1 MGMSPDIRAIF
12 IKVTKIRYSVREHD
26 VGMEFRAF
34 QLFLL
39 ANASIYLHM
48 KQESTEKLKVYGLYT
63 HPALL
68 SKVFVSR
75 SEPANVCF

>member
-12 IKVTKIRYSVREHD
+12 RKVTKIRDSVCEHD

-39 ANASIYLHM
+39 ANASKSMCIIIF
-48 KQESTEKLKVYGLYT
+48 T
-63 HPALL
+63 
-68 SKVFVSR
+68 
-75 SEPANVCF
+75 